1 MALALLSLIVAL
13 LWSISPQNPVRGRAR
28 AQYVP
33 VTSQTFPLLPMNSH
47 GIPFVSKD
55 ETVKKREGQRKTP
68 NKGEKTGSYRQP
80 LSSDETTEIRR
91 ASEQTSP
98 PGGKRVGRPA
108 MGQWRIG

>member
-1 MALALLSLIVAL
+1 
-13 LWSISPQNPVRGRAR
+13 
-28 AQYVP
+28 
-33 VTSQTFPLLPMNSH
+33 MNSH

-108 MGQWRIG
+108 MGQWADRVVAATRSAFFIFGASKPQQRSRKANGE